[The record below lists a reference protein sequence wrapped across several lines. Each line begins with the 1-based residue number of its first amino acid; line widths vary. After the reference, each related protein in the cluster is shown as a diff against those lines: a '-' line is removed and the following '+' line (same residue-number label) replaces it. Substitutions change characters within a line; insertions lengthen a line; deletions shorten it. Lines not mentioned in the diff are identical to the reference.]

1 MSENAGR
8 RTSDSF
14 SNLCGLIISQKDDDV
29 AAFEFNLTTLLGLQ
43 MIHCHSFIDAE
54 RILTSRSVDIVFLDT
69 RLNHVNPFSICK
81 FIKSDKN
88 LWSIAVIAL
97 LAKNDVLNRKNALNY
112 GADDYLTLPFDDSEL
127 LVRTRAQL
135 RLRELYLK
143 VLQTERLNVLFEMA
157 GAAAHELAQPVTG
170 ALGLIDLIRLKSEA
184 GQANDLSTELRM
196 LYECMQRASEVIH
209 KIQRIR
215 RYETTDYAGARKI
228 IDIHKA
234 SDEDTSSA

>member
-1 MSENAGR
+1 MSEESGR

-14 SNLCGLIISQKDDDV
+14 SNLCGLIISHIEDDV

-43 MIHCHSFIDAE
+43 MIHCHSFTDAE

-81 FIKSDKN
+81 FIKSDKK

-97 LAKNDVLNRKNALNY
+97 LPKNDVINRKNALNY
-112 GADDYLTLPFDDSEL
+112 GADDYLMLPFDDSEL
-127 LVRTRAQL
+127 FVRTRAQL
-135 RLRELYLK
+135 RLRALYLQI
-143 VLQTERLNVLFEMA
+143 LQNERLNVLFEMA

-184 GQANDLSTELRM
+184 DHDADLSTELCM
-196 LYECMQRASEVIH
+196 LYECLQRTSEVIH

-234 SDEDTSSA
+234 SDEDNSSA